1 MKHSYFRA
9 PLRRVG
15 GNHSTYGR
23 AYVKLDALCSF
34 GVFHVQT
41 GSSPMCMHPFYILCE
56 RERVGEERQ
65 REGGGGEREGE
76 GGGVYF
82 TWGFF
87 FFAAGGIAQLN
98 I

>member
-23 AYVKLDALCSF
+23 AYVKLNALCSF

-65 REGGGGEREGE
+65 REGGGGGERGREG
-76 GGGVYF
+76 GVF
-82 TWGFF
+82 ILRGVFF
-87 FFAAGGIAQLN
+87 FLPQGE
-98 I
+98 